1 MWHMDQT
8 VSLVGSIR
16 LDLFLSVLPRW
27 MEETYHRTGDI
38 NATTEKLTD
47 SFYAEDPDYF
57 ISPGIFEWVYLRTVP
72 HIAKELEGQ

>member
-1 MWHMDQT
+1 
-8 VSLVGSIR
+8 
-16 LDLFLSVLPRW
+16 

-38 NATTEKLTD
+38 NATAQKLTD

-57 ISPGIFEWVYLRTVP
+57 ISPGIFEWVYLRMVQ